1 MNNYDFNKCR
11 NFLEDM
17 ISNHPENV
25 EFIKAYIRLIEK
37 KTDFD
42 ISYFQGDEELRKD
55 WEKNQTERIKTEADI
70 KKKEIEHN
78 R

>member
-1 MNNYDFNKCR
+1 MNNYDFDKCR
-11 NFLEDM
+11 EFLEDM
-17 ISNHPENV
+17 ISKHPENV
-25 EFIKAYIRLIEK
+25 ELIKAYCKLIEK

-42 ISYFQGDEELRKD
+42 ISSFQGNDELRKD

-70 KKKEIEHN
+70 IKKEIEHK